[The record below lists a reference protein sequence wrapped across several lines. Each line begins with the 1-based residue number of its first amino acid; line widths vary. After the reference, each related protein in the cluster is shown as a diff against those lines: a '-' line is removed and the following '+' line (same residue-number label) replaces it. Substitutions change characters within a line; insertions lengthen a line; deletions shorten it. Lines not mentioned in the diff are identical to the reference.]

1 MWTVFFMRKA
11 LKQVVLCLL
20 MVVFVFLG
28 TLLADR
34 QKLREELIR
43 IHVVAN
49 SDAAEDQDI
58 KFRIRDAVMESI
70 RSDLENLSDVSE
82 AKRYLRENLPR
93 IQQTAMMALEKL
105 GCKDT
110 VTVFLGQEAF
120 TAKANSLF
128 ALPAGIYESLRISI
142 GSGQGEN
149 WWTVI
154 FPGDYGT
161 EEDTRAEM
169 VFGSEQLK
177 DRNSGGYEIRFYLLD
192 MLGRLENIFF
202 GG

>member
-1 MWTVFFMRKA
+1 MRKA
-11 LKQVVLCLL
+11 LKQVVLCL
-20 MVVFVFLG
+20 MIAVFVFFG

-49 SDAAEDQDI
+49 SDTSEDQHI
-58 KFRIRDAVMESI
+58 KLRVRDAVMESI
-70 RSDLENLSDVSE
+70 RSDLKNLSDVSE
-82 AKRYLRENLPR
+82 AKRYLQENLPR

-105 GCKDT
+105 GCKDA
-110 VTVFLGQEAF
+110 VTVSLGQEAF
-120 TAKANSLF
+120 AAKANGRF

-149 WWTVI
+149 WWTVV

-161 EEDTRAEM
+161 GEDAQAEM
-169 VFGSEQLK
+169 VFGSGQQEGR
-177 DRNSGGYEIRFYLLD
+177 DCGEYEIRFYLLD